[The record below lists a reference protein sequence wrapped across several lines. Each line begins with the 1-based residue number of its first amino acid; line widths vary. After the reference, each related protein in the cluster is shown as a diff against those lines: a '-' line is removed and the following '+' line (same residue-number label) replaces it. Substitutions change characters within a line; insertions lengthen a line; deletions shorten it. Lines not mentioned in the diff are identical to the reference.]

1 MPFDGTVALRPAT
14 LADLCASAGLNPIP
28 LADLARYKAEQLRKH
43 RASWLY
49 RPSMVARGELVGR
62 IYMTIVFILG
72 ASSIVAGVLVH
83 PAFVFA
89 ALLVVPITLGFII
102 TSRMHIKGP
111 ARWIERHTALP
122 AALPEPIA
130 EAAQKLAGHVD
141 YYFTVGELY
150 QEKVMLDPYL
160 LAHKGGATV
169 CLGIWDGNKIIACA

>member
-43 RASWLY
+43 RGSWLY
-49 RPSMVARGELVGR
+49 RPSMAARARRVGR
-62 IYMTIVFILG
+62 IYLTILSAVA
-72 ASSIVAGVLVH
+72 ASSIVGAVMVNPLIVLGSLMVI
-83 PAFVFA
+83 PVT
-89 ALLVVPITLGFII
+89 IGFMIVSD
-102 TSRMHIKGP
+102 TAHIKGP
-111 ARWIERHTALP
+111 ARWIERHNTALP
-122 AALPEPIA
+122 IAPAPIA

-141 YYFTVGELY
+141 YFTVGELY